1 MDRKIPQSE
10 TVEELPVEHWDDIE
24 GLRRPT
30 RQQAVACIR
39 SLLAFIGEN
48 PGREGL
54 RDTPERVLRTWEDF
68 FGGYDADAE
77 ATLQRTF
84 EEVDGYDD
92 MVLLKD
98 VDFVS
103 HCEHHMM
110 PIRGRVHIAYQPKK
124 RVVGISKLA
133 RVVDIFS
140 KRLQTQEALTAQIA
154 ATIEDVLAPI
164 GLAVLIEASHQC
176 MVTRGVKK
184 ADAKTITVAF
194 SGSFKEDQKLEKR
207 FLRLVGAD

>member
-1 MDRKIPQSE
+1 MDRKISE
-10 TVEELPVEHWDDIE
+10 NEAIEELPAERWDDIE

-39 SLLAFIGEN
+39 SLLAYIGEN

-54 RDTPERVLRTWEDF
+54 RDTPERVLCTWEDF

-84 EEVDGYDD
+84 EEVDGYDE

-110 PIRGRVHIAYQPKK
+110 PIRGRVHIAYQPRK
-124 RVVGISKLA
+124 RVVGLSKLA

-140 KRLQTQEALTAQIA
+140 RRLQTQESLTAQIA
-154 ATIEDVLAPI
+154 GTIEDVLAPV
-164 GLAVLIEASHQC
+164 GLAVLVEASHQC

-184 ADAKTITVAF
+184 TDAKTITVAF
-194 SGSFKEDQKLEKR
+194 SGSFKEDQRLEKR

>member
-1 MDRKIPQSE
+1 MDRKIPENEAIEALS
-10 TVEELPVEHWDDIE
+10 VERWDDEE
-24 GLRRPT
+24 GLRHPT
-30 RQQAVACIR
+30 RLQAVACIR

-48 PGREGL
+48 PAREGL
-54 RDTPERVLRTWEDF
+54 RDTPERVLRTWEHF

-77 ATLQRTF
+77 TTLQRTF

-110 PIRGRVHIAYQPKK
+110 PIHGKVHIAYQPRK

-133 RVVDIFS
+133 RVVDIYA
-140 KRLQTQEALTAQIA
+140 KRLQTQESLTAQIA
-154 ATIEDVLAPI
+154 GTIEDVLAPV
-164 GLAVLIEASHQC
+164 GLAVLVEASHQC
-176 MVTRGVKK
+176 MATRGVKK
-184 ADAKTITVAF
+184 ADAKTITVSF
-194 SGSFKEDQKLEKR
+194 SGSFRQDQNLEKR

>member
-1 MDRKIPQSE
+1 MDRKIPE
-10 TVEELPVEHWDDIE
+10 NEAIPDLPVESWDDLE

-30 RQQAVACIR
+30 RQQAMACIR
-39 SLLAFIGEN
+39 SLLAFIGDN

-54 RDTPERVLRTWEDF
+54 RDTPDRVLRTWEDF

-110 PIRGRVHIAYQPKK
+110 PIYGKVHIAYQPRK

-140 KRLQTQEALTAQIA
+140 QRLQTQESLTAQIA
-154 ATIEDVLAPI
+154 GTIEDVLSPV
-164 GLAVLIEASHQC
+164 GLAVLVEASHQC
-176 MVTRGVKK
+176 MVIRGVKK
-184 ADAKTITVAF
+184 ANAMTVTVAF
-194 SGSFKEDQKLEKR
+194 SGSFKDDQKLEQR
-207 FLRLVGAD
+207 FLRLIGAG

>member
-1 MDRKIPQSE
+1 MDRKIPENE
-10 TVEELPVEHWDDIE
+10 TIMELPVERWDDVE

-110 PIRGRVHIAYQPKK
+110 PIRGKVHIAYQPRK

-140 KRLQTQEALTAQIA
+140 RRLQTQEALTAQIA

-164 GLAVLIEASHQC
+164 GLAVLVEASHQC

-194 SGSFKEDQKLEKR
+194 SGSFREDQKLEKR
-207 FLRLVGAD
+207 FLRLVGAV

>member
-1 MDRKIPQSE
+1 MDRKIPENEALPDLPSE
-10 TVEELPVEHWDDIE
+10 VWNDVE

-30 RQQAVACIR
+30 RQQAEACIR

-54 RDTPERVLRTWEDF
+54 RDTPDRVLRTWEDF

-98 VDFVS
+98 VEFVS

-110 PIRGRVHIAYQPKK
+110 PIYGKAHIAYQPRK

-133 RVVDIFS
+133 RVVDIFTS
-140 KRLQTQEALTAQIA
+140 RLQTQESLTAQIA
-154 ATIEDVLAPI
+154 GTIEDVLAPL
-164 GLAVLIEASHQC
+164 GLAVLVEASHQC
-176 MVTRGVKK
+176 MVRPSRQRFPAASKPMRNLSSAFFGSWAPRKK
-184 ADAKTITVAF
+184 
-194 SGSFKEDQKLEKR
+194 
-207 FLRLVGAD
+207 LRRP

>member
-1 MDRKIPQSE
+1 MDRKISE
-10 TVEELPVEHWDDIE
+10 TEAIEEFPAERWDDVE

-48 PGREGL
+48 PAREGL

-68 FGGYDADAE
+68 FGGYEADAE

-110 PIRGRVHIAYQPKK
+110 PIRGKVHIAYQPRK

-140 KRLQTQEALTAQIA
+140 RRLQTQEALTAQIA
-154 ATIEDVLAPI
+154 GTIEDVLAPV
-164 GLAVLIEASHQC
+164 GLAVLVEASHQC

-184 ADAKTITVAF
+184 ADARTITVAF